1 MRGPSPQISSYAG
14 RETDSLADMSALFVI
29 VLLASEAAPAE
40 ETATARVCFVRHEDS
55 GKMNLLPV
63 RIYGFRA
70 DREQLLTTLAG
81 GAEACVDIEPGDWS
95 FEARSSRPN
104 GRRAGNPK
112 ACRSN
117 PFMTGTTA
125 GTTTTI
131 EVSPKSKD
139 STYTCGWRLRRE
151 PDEAHPG
158 VESVRPSRR
167 R

>member
-1 MRGPSPQISSYAG
+1 MN
-14 RETDSLADMSALFVI
+14 ALFVLGLA
-29 VLLASEAAPAE
+29 LLATEAEPAE

-55 GKMNLLPV
+55 GRVNLLTV

-95 FEARSSRPN
+95 FEVRASRPN
-104 GRRAGNPK
+104 GQRGGSAK

-117 PFMTGTTA
+117 PLMTGAAA

-131 EVSPKSKD
+131 EVSPKAKAPS
-139 STYTCGWRLRRE
+139 YTCAWQLRRQTE
-151 PDEAHPG
+151 DAYPG
-158 VESVRPSRR
+158 VESVRPSRTR
-167 R
+167 